1 MNQQQLSR
9 LILLIA
15 FLEGSSLMAI
25 ELLSSKIIAPYYGNS
40 LYVWTSVFTNTI
52 AGLTLG
58 YFIGGQLS
66 KKNQLRKILVIIL
79 SFSLLFLVLVFPN
92 SASISDL
99 SFLFPL
105 KMGAIIFSF
114 ILIFPIVFCL
124 GLISPIL
131 IKLLSTSLVEI
142 GSKSGKIYSISTLG
156 GVIMT
161 FLFGL
166 YVIPNLGIL
175 VSIILI
181 SSLIG
186 LALVLSLWIF
196 KSSDKTKV
204 KENEKQQLK
213 TTLAVEKPSFNL
225 FIYSLA
231 FIEGSMVIAIELL
244 GSKMI
249 QPFLGN
255 SLVIWTIVI
264 GCTISF
270 LTIGY
275 YVGGELSKKQTQEKW
290 IGLGFSL
297 AAIFFVFM
305 PITSIYLF
313 EQNIEGAL
321 IKNSILITSLLIG
334 PPLFFLGLTSPI
346 IIQKLTKNVAD
357 AGKNAGI
364 VYALSSVGGIIMT
377 LLLGMF
383 LLETYGLVKPL
394 YVLSILLILAGIS
407 YYRSFFQ
414 FVLLVVFALSFLVV
428 NSKMNETTWEAKN
441 IKIRYVSEGLLG
453 QLKIYDEYFPIEEL
467 EYRFLLING
476 ITQTMIVNNNVG
488 VSAWNYVH
496 RISRIASLNKGGKAL
511 LLGLG
516 GGSIASELN
525 KLHYQTDVVDID
537 KRMFEI
543 CKKYFYYQD
552 SNSTFYNDDA
562 RHYIR
567 KCPKKY
573 DLIVLDLLNG
583 EVQPSNVFSKEGLEE
598 LSQLLNKNGI
608 IIVNY
613 QELVTGGK
621 ISAHHSIC
629 NTFMSLGMKVQYHYK
644 NDDTDVVLVISKKE
658 LNLDSIPIQ
667 HLSPSFAYLGVV
679 QALVTEPFTKV
690 NKPFNDGMIL
700 TDNQPILDLL
710 NAATIQDWRKNV
722 IATTSKKQLELKLPI
737 YH

>member
-1 MNQQQLSR
+1 MSQQQLSK

-66 KKNQLRKILVIIL
+66 KRNQLRKILVFIL
-79 SFSLLFLVLVFPN
+79 SFSFLFLLLIFPN
-92 SASISDL
+92 SSFVSTL

-105 KMGAIIFSF
+105 KTGVIIFSF

-124 GLISPIL
+124 GLVSPLL
-131 IKLLSTSLVEI
+131 IKLLSSSLVEI
-142 GSKSGKIYSISTLG
+142 GSNSGKIYSISTFG

-166 YVIPNLGIL
+166 YIIPNLGIT

-181 SSLIG
+181 SILIG
-186 LALVLSLWIF
+186 LALILSFWVF
-196 KSSDKTKV
+196 KSSEKISIQ
-204 KENEKQQLK
+204 ENEKQRIK
-213 TTLAVEKPSFNL
+213 TTQVVENRSSNV
-225 FIYSLA
+225 FIYALA

-249 QPFLGN
+249 QVFLGN

-275 YVGGELSKKQTQEKW
+275 YVGGVLSKKTTQEKW

-297 AAIFFVFM
+297 AALFFILM
-305 PITSIYLF
+305 PITSLYLF
-313 EQNIEGAL
+313 EQNIDGAL

-346 IIQKLTKNVAD
+346 IIQKLTKNVD
-357 AGKNAGI
+357 DSGKNAGI
-364 VYALSSVGGIIMT
+364 VYALSSAGGIITT

-383 LLETYGLVKPL
+383 LLETYGLIKPI
-394 YVLSILLILAGIS
+394 YVLSILLILAAIC

-414 FVLLVVFALSFLVV
+414 YVLLGVFALSFLVV
-428 NSKMNETTWEAKN
+428 NSTMNETTWEAKN
-441 IKIRYVSEGLLG
+441 IKVQYISEGLMG

-496 RISRIASLNKGGKAL
+496 RISRIASLNSGGKAL
-511 LLGLG
+511 LFGLG

-525 KLHYQTDVVDID
+525 KLHYKTDVVDID
-537 KRMFEI
+537 KRMFDI

-562 RHYIR
+562 RHYMN
-567 KCPKKY
+567 KCSKKY

-583 EVQPSNVFSKEGLEE
+583 EVQPSNVFSKEGLSK
-598 LSQLLNKNGI
+598 LCKLLEKDGI
-608 IIVNY
+608 IILNY
-613 QELVTGGK
+613 QQLTNGHT

-629 NTFMSLGMKVQYHYK
+629 NTFLSLGMRIQYHEK
-644 NDDTDVVLVISKKE
+644 KGETDVVTVISKKE
-658 LNLDSIPIQ
+658 LNLNDIPIQ
-667 HLSPSFAYLGVV
+667 NLSPSFVYLGVV
-679 QALVTEPFTKV
+679 QTLVTEPFKKV
-690 NKPFNDGMIL
+690 TEPFKDGMIL

-722 IATTSKKQLELKLPI
+722 ITTTSKKQMKLKLPI